1 MTTREIIFISLVG
14 FIIAWSVLSAYGLFQ
29 ALAGFTDTYADLVT
43 KYPTLATAEA
53 RQATLESI
61 IFHEVAKWAIVTVP
75 LALLAL
81 IAKW

>member
-1 MTTREIIFISLVG
+1 MRTREIIFISLVG

-29 ALAGFTDTYADLVT
+29 ALTGFTDTYAELVS
-43 KYPTLATAEA
+43 KYPNLATPEA
-53 RQATLESI
+53 RQETLQSV
-61 IFHEVAKWAIVTVP
+61 IFHEVAKWAIVAVP

>member
-1 MTTREIIFISLVG
+1 VTTREIIFISLVG

>member
-61 IFHEVAKWAIVTVP
+61 IFHEVAKWAILTVP

-81 IAKW
+81 MAKW